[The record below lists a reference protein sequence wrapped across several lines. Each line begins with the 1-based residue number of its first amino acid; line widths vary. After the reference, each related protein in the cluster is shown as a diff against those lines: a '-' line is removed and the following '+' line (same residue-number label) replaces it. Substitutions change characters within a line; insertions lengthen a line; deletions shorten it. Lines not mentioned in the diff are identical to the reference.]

1 MPRSS
6 FQKLKIIYIMEYLLK
21 NSDEDH
27 AVTTS
32 QIIAYLKSHDITAER
47 KTIYSDIDALRDFGL
62 DIIQVSEGNNHGYYV
77 ASRDFELPELKLLVD
92 SVQSSKFITH
102 KKTLSLIKKI
112 EKLASIHSAQLLNR
126 QVFVKNRIK
135 TMNESISTGPLGAG
149 SPYGRDFGCGNQ
161 ATHQPGWR
169 HLGTLP
175 LAGQL
180 RLFGT
185 RAHAQD

>member
-27 AVTTS
+27 AVTTN

-47 KTIYSDIDALRDFGL
+47 KTVYSDIDALRDFGL

-102 KKTLSLIKKI
+102 M
-112 EKLASIHSAQLLNR
+112 
-126 QVFVKNRIK
+126 VK
-135 TMNESISTGPLGAG
+135 G
-149 SPYGRDFGCGNQ
+149 
-161 ATHQPGWR
+161 
-169 HLGTLP
+169 LP
-175 LAGQL
+175 
-180 RLFGT
+180 
-185 RAHAQD
+185 

>member
-62 DIIQVSEGNNHGYYV
+62 TSSRYLRGTITDTTWHAVTLNYRSSSSSWITSILEIYY
-77 ASRDFELPELKLLVD
+77 P
-92 SVQSSKFITH
+92 
-102 KKTLSLIKKI
+102 
-112 EKLASIHSAQLLNR
+112 
-126 QVFVKNRIK
+126 
-135 TMNESISTGPLGAG
+135 
-149 SPYGRDFGCGNQ
+149 
-161 ATHQPGWR
+161 
-169 HLGTLP
+169 
-175 LAGQL
+175 
-180 RLFGT
+180 
-185 RAHAQD
+185 